1 MNAIEQLKA
10 TAGTPAVIFE
20 PTQIFF
26 KVSGNLEIKD
36 TGKALPYVR
45 GSDLY

>member
-10 TAGTPAVIFE
+10 TATPAVIFE

-26 KVSGNLEIKD
+26 KVSGNLEIK
-36 TGKALPYVR
+36 TQAKPCLMSKV
-45 GSDLY
+45 L